1 MTLGKKFLSMCY
13 NALKDKLNMKDT
25 IANMELA
32 ELGIV
37 CLAAVVGLFVG
48 YLTAVIRRFLKDR
61 KFKSEENQIK
71 KQVQRMSLSQIQKLS
86 EEGKLYIDPA
96 IKALLGKID
105 VELNNIEVHH
115 RERSEIEDDI
125 EDLSSVLSQL
135 SNA

>member
-1 MTLGKKFLSMCY
+1 
-13 NALKDKLNMKDT
+13 MKDV

-71 KQVQRMSLSQIQKLS
+71 KQVQRMSLGQIQKLS
-86 EEGKLYIDPA
+86 EDGKLYIDPA

-105 VELNNIEVHH
+105 VELNNIEIHH

-125 EDLSSVLSQL
+125 DELSSVLQQL

>member
-1 MTLGKKFLSMCY
+1 MSE
-13 NALKDKLNMKDT
+13 T
-25 IANMELA
+25 ISNMELA

-37 CLAAVVGLFVG
+37 CLAAIAGIFVG

-71 KQVQRMSLSQIQKLS
+71 KQVRRMSLGQIQKLS
-86 EEGKLYIDPA
+86 EDGKLYIDPA
-96 IKALLGKID
+96 IKALLEKID
-105 VELNNIEVHH
+105 VELNNIEVHN

-125 EDLSSVLSQL
+125 NELSSVLQQL